1 MESNKKMGS
10 TKAYVLGALII
21 TVSLI
26 IIGVSMS
33 YAYFVNRIEEVNP
46 DNKEVRITSGELIMN
61 LATSRTI
68 SKTAVGLI
76 NDSDITKDVD
86 AGGAEYTEFSITLP
100 STSKVNSAKYTIFL
114 TELEIS
120 DNLKSEY
127 LKWALYSGDTVVKSG
142 NFGDIGE
149 KTALTLTDTPIVI
162 NKGDTDTTTSYK
174 LYIWLS
180 NDPNNNQI
188 SLLDGSFSGKVG
200 FRATT

>member
-1 MESNKKMGS
+1 MESSKSMNS

-46 DNKEVRITSGELIMN
+46 DNKEVRITSGDLVMD
-61 LATSRTI
+61 LATTRTI
-68 SKTAVGLI
+68 TATAVGLV
-76 NDSDITKDVD
+76 NDTDIATK
-86 AGGAEYTEFSITLP
+86 AEHTDFSVTLP
-100 STSKVNSAKYTIFL
+100 SDAKVDSSKYTIFL
-114 TELEIS
+114 TELNIS

-127 LKWALYSGDTVVKSG
+127 LKWALYSVNEDSTEVEVNSGNFSDIGTKTTLTISGDTV
-142 NFGDIGE
+142 
-149 KTALTLTDTPIVI
+149 I
-162 NKGDTDTTTSYK
+162 NISKGTTTSYK

-180 NDPNNNQI
+180 NDPDNNQV
-188 SLLDGSFSGKVG
+188 SLLNGSFSGKVG